1 MPEFVSAEE
10 AVGQIKDGSFIGV
23 NAFLALANPLELLTA
38 LADRY
43 EQTGS
48 PHDLTMYC
56 SSGFGNWEEN
66 SGCER
71 IVTNGGTSRL
81 MISHFP
87 TMPGSEKA
95 VLENKVAG
103 YNFPLG
109 ALSHMM
115 REAARGSDY
124 YITKSGLNLFV
135 DPRIGGSK
143 LNDLATEDWVEDIE
157 IDGQRYLKY
166 RVPAFDVA
174 LLKASS
180 CDRFG
185 NVTMEKESCV
195 VDALSLAQATKRN
208 GGLVIVQVE
217 RIIEKRRPWES
228 IVPMALVDYIVLC
241 PEQTP
246 VLGVDDYDPSFCG
259 DRFMTAEEIT
269 EYVLTN
275 KPTKVSPVRTRVARR
290 AVEELEP
297 GMVVNIGIG
306 IPEGVSIEA
315 AKKGLLSRV
324 TMTVEDGAF
333 GGMPTTGAAFGSAVG
348 AHSICS
354 TAQMFDFYDGGGLDI
369 CFLGALEVDKAGNV
383 NAHFSPGKLAGIGGF
398 ANITQ
403 TTRKVVFCFSFTASG
418 LEIEDH
424 YGVTSIKSEGKIS
437 KLVDQV
443 AAISFSAQ
451 NAHENGQEV
460 LYVTERC
467 VFRLGTDG
475 LELVE
480 VYDGI
485 DVQKDILDL
494 LPFDVP
500 VVQQS

>member
-1 MPEFVSAEE
+1 MPEFVTAEE
-10 AVGQIKDGSFIGV
+10 AVGHIKDGSFIGV

-166 RVPAFDVA
+166 RVPKFDVA

-185 NVTMEKESCV
+185 NITMEKESCV

-208 GGLVIVQVE
+208 GGIVIVQVE
-217 RIIEKRRPWES
+217 RIVEKRRPWES

-246 VLGVDDYDPSFCG
+246 VLGVDDYNPSFCG

-275 KPTKVSPVRTRVARR
+275 KPTKVSPVRTRVAKR

-403 TTRKVVFCFSFTASG
+403 TTRKVVFCFSFTAGG

-424 YGVTSIKSEGKIS
+424 YGVTSIKTEGKIP

-451 NAHENGQEV
+451 NAHDNGQEV

-467 VFRLGTDG
+467 VLRLGAEG

-485 DVQKDILDL
+485 DVQKDVLDL

-500 VVQQS
+500 LVQQL

>member
-10 AVGQIKDGSFIGV
+10 AVAHIEDGSFIGV

-38 LADRY
+38 LANRY

-48 PHDLTMYC
+48 PNGLTMYC

-71 IVTNGGTSRL
+71 IVTGGATNTL

-95 VLENKVAG
+95 VLENRVAG

-109 ALSHMM
+109 ALSHMI

-135 DPRIGGSK
+135 DPRMGGSK
-143 LNDLATEDWVEDIE
+143 LNERATYDWVTDIE
-157 IDGQRYLKY
+157 IDGKRYLKY
-166 RVPAFDVA
+166 EVPHFDVA
-174 LLKASS
+174 LMKASS

-185 NVTMEKESCV
+185 NITMEKESCV
-195 VDALSLAQATKRN
+195 VDALSLAQAVKRN
-208 GGLVIVQVE
+208 GGIVIVQVE
-217 RIIEKRRPWES
+217 RIVEKRRPWES

-246 VLGVDDYDPSFCG
+246 VLGASDYDPAFCG
-259 DRFMTAEEIT
+259 DRFMTPEEIT
-269 EYVLTN
+269 EFVLTN
-275 KPTKVSPVRTRVARR
+275 KPAKESPVRTRIAKR

-306 IPEGVSIEA
+306 IPEGVGIEA

-369 CFLGALEVDKAGNV
+369 CFLGGLEIDKAGNV

-403 TTRKVVFCFSFTASG
+403 TTRKVVFCVSFNAAG

-424 YGVTSIKSEGKIS
+424 YGVVNIKAEGRIPKFVENVS
-437 KLVDQV
+437 
-443 AAISFSAQ
+443 AISFSAQ
-451 NAHENGQEV
+451 NAHENKQEV

-467 VFRLGTDG
+467 VFRLGASG
-475 LELVE
+475 LELIE

-485 DVQKDILDL
+485 DLQTDILDK
-494 LPFDVP
+494 LPFEVNM
-500 VVQQS
+500 VL